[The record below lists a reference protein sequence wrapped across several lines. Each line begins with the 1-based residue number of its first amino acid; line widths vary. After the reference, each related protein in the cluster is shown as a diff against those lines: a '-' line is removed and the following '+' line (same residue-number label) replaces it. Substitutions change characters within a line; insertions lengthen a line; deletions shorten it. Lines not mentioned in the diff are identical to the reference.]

1 MRLGAPVYGSW
12 QDPQEWAAAV
22 RAKGYRAAYCPIGPD
37 ADDATV
43 RAFESAAANADL
55 VIAEVGVWNNPLSAD
70 PDERERNVADCVAKL
85 ALAERIGARC
95 CVNIAGTR
103 SPVWDGPDPSN
114 YAPEIFDAIV
124 ETTRRIIDAVKPS
137 RTFYTL
143 EPMPWMLPDSPD
155 SYLEL
160 LRAVDRPSFAVHLDP
175 VNMMHSP
182 PRFLCNAA
190 FLRECFEKLG
200 PWIKSIHAKDLV
212 LAAKLTTHLDEV
224 RPGLGGVD
232 YRTFLTCAAQLGDV
246 PFLLE
251 HLPTEED
258 YDQAAAYVRSVAAE
272 VGVEL

>member
-12 QDPQEWAAAV
+12 SDPADWVAAV
-22 RAKGYRAAYCPIGPD
+22 RAKGYRAAYCPVGPE

-43 RAFESAAANADL
+43 RAFARAAEEADL
-55 VIAEVGVWNNPLSAD
+55 AIAEVGVWNNLLAAD
-70 PDERERNVADCVAKL
+70 AEERERNIAACIAKL
-85 ALAERIGARC
+85 DLAERIGARC

-103 SPVWDGPDPSN
+103 SAVWDGPDPSN
-114 YAPEIFDAIV
+114 YDPETFDAIV
-124 ETTRRIIDAVKPS
+124 ETTRRIVDAVKPK

-175 VNMMHSP
+175 VNMVNSP
-182 PRFLCNAA
+182 PKFLCNAE
-190 FLRECFEKLG
+190 FLRDCFSKLG
-200 PWIKSIHAKDLV
+200 PWVKSIHAKDMV
-212 LAAKLTTHLDEV
+212 LGTKLTVHLDEA
-224 RPGLGGVD
+224 RPGLGGID
-232 YRTFLTCAAQLGDV
+232 YKAFLTCAAELGDV

-251 HLPTEED
+251 HLPTEAD
-258 YDQAAAYVRSVAAE
+258 YDAAASYVRSVAAE

>member
-12 QDPQEWAAAV
+12 SDPAEWVAAV
-22 RAKGYRAAYCPIGPD
+22 RAKGYRAAYCPVGPE

-43 RAFESAAANADL
+43 RAFARAAEVADL
-55 VIAEVGVWNNPLSAD
+55 VVAEVGVWNNLLAAD
-70 PDERERNVADCVAKL
+70 PEERERNVADCIAKL
-85 ALAERIGARC
+85 DLAERIGARC

-103 SPVWDGPDPSN
+103 SAVWDGPDPTN
-114 YAPEIFDAIV
+114 YGPETFDAIV
-124 ETTRRIIDAVKPS
+124 ETTRRIVDAVRPK

-175 VNMMHSP
+175 VNMVNSP
-182 PRFLCNAA
+182 PKFLRNAE
-190 FLRECFEKLG
+190 FLRECFSKLG
-200 PWIKSIHAKDLV
+200 PWVKSIHAKDMALGT
-212 LAAKLTTHLDEV
+212 KLTVHLDET
-224 RPGLGGVD
+224 RPGLGGLD
-232 YRTFLTCAAQLGDV
+232 YRTFLTCAAELGDV

-251 HLPTEED
+251 HLPTESD
-258 YDQAAAYVRSVAAE
+258 YDEAAAYVRRVAAE